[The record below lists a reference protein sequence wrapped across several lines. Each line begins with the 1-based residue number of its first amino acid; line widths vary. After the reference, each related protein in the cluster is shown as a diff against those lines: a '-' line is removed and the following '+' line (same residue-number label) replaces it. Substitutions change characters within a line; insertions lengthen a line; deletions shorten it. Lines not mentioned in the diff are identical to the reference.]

1 MKPNKSN
8 QKGIFPDH
16 FHYGDSFNQNNLH
29 IYLILLM
36 IFIDDAGSINGVYPS
51 KQLPDE
57 RQ

>member
-8 QKGIFPDH
+8 QKGIFPGH

-51 KQLPDE
+51 KQLPD
-57 RQ
+57 